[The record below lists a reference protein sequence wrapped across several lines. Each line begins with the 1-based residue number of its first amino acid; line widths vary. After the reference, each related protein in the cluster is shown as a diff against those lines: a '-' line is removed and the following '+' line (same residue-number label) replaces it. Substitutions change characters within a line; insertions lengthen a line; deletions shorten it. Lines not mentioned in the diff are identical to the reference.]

1 MKVFGKITCILL
13 FSVTS
18 FCIFLIHPFSSHAD
32 HTPKQVLFI
41 SSYSESFITVPQQIQ
56 GMKEVFEGTDVV
68 LQYEYLDAKRLSSE
82 ENVQYF
88 YEYLSYKL
96 STLPPYEAILVA
108 DDAALQF
115 VMDYQ
120 AELFD
125 QIPIV
130 FFAINDRERAT
141 NADALPNTAG
151 SIEETSLEDNISLA
165 LSINPTATK
174 VVGIADNTVSG
185 LGDQKQ
191 FYKAAESFPE
201 LDFSILNA
209 SDLTYEEIWN
219 RLENISPDTILLYLC
234 LNEDSSKVF
243 IDFNTATEK
252 IAEHASVPVY
262 RATVGGIGM
271 GIFGGHLISY
281 EEMGRYSAELVLSI
295 LDGND
300 IDAIPL
306 KTDTPYYSAFDYSLI
321 EKYNVDIDL
330 LPEDAIFY
338 NKPESPFDQYRK
350 YFIYLAIVLVFS
362 ITISVIMVIDSI
374 KSRMLRKKLQNQN
387 DELGSL
393 YEELTA
399 SEEELRH
406 QYDMIEN
413 HANQMDLLHQK
424 FEIAIT
430 ATNCVVWEMDLDKD
444 EVILSPNILELTGV
458 PFPEKVSRKLFCQTL
473 FPEQYQRSILNEVEY
488 YISGKV
494 SEINLQVPLLPFRNE
509 NKWLL
514 VRGKGLKDSSGKVK
528 TISGILMDITLMK
541 EREEYITY
549 LANHDYL
556 TKLPNRM
563 HFMGLLEK
571 ELKKESHGT
580 ILLFDIDNFK
590 SINDTLG
597 HVYGDKLLVLIAER
611 LCAISDSK
619 MHIARIG
626 GDEFLILLKEISDLE
641 EINRYILKIKTA
653 FEEPFDFDNTENHVR
668 FSMGITR
675 YPKDSN
681 NIDHLLMNADT
692 AMYKVKQNGRNNYVF
707 YQENMKHEAE
717 EKRYVEKILRS
728 AMDEGG
734 FTLLYQPQVDAK
746 TGEIASF
753 EALLRLRDYHINPGI
768 FIPIAEESGL
778 ILQIGRW
785 VAREAFS
792 QIAKWREAGF
802 QEKMVSINY
811 SSKQLRDSDFVEYLN
826 ELSAEY
832 NVATNFIEIEIT
844 EGILLENNIP
854 TIEFLEKL
862 KKFGYH
868 IALDDFGTGFS
879 SLNYLTYIPV
889 DKIKLDKSI
898 NDKFLEMDD
907 STVIDSLISLSHGLN
922 LEITAEGIE
931 DWRKYTK
938 LRDGGCDYIQ
948 GYLFSK
954 PVSAKIIESMYNS
967 NMLKEL
973 TNKVIL

>member
-18 FCIFLIHPFSSHAD
+18 FCFFLVHPFISHAD
-32 HTPKQVLFI
+32 HTPRQVLFI
-41 SSYSESFITVPQQIQ
+41 SSYSESFVTVPQQIQ

-130 FFAINDRERAT
+130 FFAINDKERAT

-209 SDLTYEEIWN
+209 SDLTYEEIWS
-219 RLENISPDTILLYLC
+219 RLEKISPDTILLYLC

-243 IDFNTATEK
+243 IDFDTATEK

-295 LDGND
+295 LEGND

-306 KTDTPYYSAFDYSLI
+306 KTDTPYYSAFDYPLI
-321 EKYNVDIDL
+321 EKYNIDIDL

-350 YFIYLAIVLVFS
+350 YFVYLAIVLVFS
-362 ITISVIMVIDSI
+362 ITISVIMVIDSM
-374 KSRMLRKKLQNQN
+374 KSRMLRKKLQVKN

-399 SEEELRH
+399 SEEELRE
-406 QYDMIEN
+406 QYEVIQK
-413 HANQMDLLHQK
+413 HAFQLDYLHQK
-424 FEIAIT
+424 YEIAIT

-444 EVILSPNILELTGV
+444 EVTLSPNILELTGV

-494 SEINLQVPLLPFRNE
+494 TEINLQVPLLPFRNE

-514 VRGKGLKDSSGKVK
+514 VRGKGLK
-528 TISGILMDITLMK
+528 
-541 EREEYITY
+541 
-549 LANHDYL
+549 
-556 TKLPNRM
+556 
-563 HFMGLLEK
+563 
-571 ELKKESHGT
+571 
-580 ILLFDIDNFK
+580 
-590 SINDTLG
+590 
-597 HVYGDKLLVLIAER
+597 
-611 LCAISDSK
+611 
-619 MHIARIG
+619 
-626 GDEFLILLKEISDLE
+626 
-641 EINRYILKIKTA
+641 
-653 FEEPFDFDNTENHVR
+653 
-668 FSMGITR
+668 
-675 YPKDSN
+675 
-681 NIDHLLMNADT
+681 
-692 AMYKVKQNGRNNYVF
+692 
-707 YQENMKHEAE
+707 
-717 EKRYVEKILRS
+717 
-728 AMDEGG
+728 
-734 FTLLYQPQVDAK
+734 
-746 TGEIASF
+746 
-753 EALLRLRDYHINPGI
+753 
-768 FIPIAEESGL
+768 IP
-778 ILQIGRW
+778 
-785 VAREAFS
+785 
-792 QIAKWREAGF
+792 
-802 QEKMVSINY
+802 
-811 SSKQLRDSDFVEYLN
+811 
-826 ELSAEY
+826 
-832 NVATNFIEIEIT
+832 
-844 EGILLENNIP
+844 P
-854 TIEFLEKL
+854 EKL
-862 KKFGYH
+862 
-868 IALDDFGTGFS
+868 I
-879 SLNYLTYIPV
+879 V
-889 DKIKLDKSI
+889 
-898 NDKFLEMDD
+898 FL
-907 STVIDSLISLSHGLN
+907 
-922 LEITAEGIE
+922 
-931 DWRKYTK
+931 
-938 LRDGGCDYIQ
+938 
-948 GYLFSK
+948 
-954 PVSAKIIESMYNS
+954 VS
-967 NMLKEL
+967 
-973 TNKVIL
+973 

>member
-1 MKVFGKITCILL
+1 MKCFQWVNRVLLISVLSLLLILL
-13 FSVTS
+13 TPISAS
-18 FCIFLIHPFSSHAD
+18 AE

-56 GMKEVFEGTDVV
+56 GIREVFDGTDVI

-82 ENVQYF
+82 ENLNYF
-88 YEYLSYKL
+88 YQYLSYKL
-96 STLPPYEAILVA
+96 ETLPPYDAILVA

-115 VMDYQ
+115 VMDHQ

-130 FFAINDRERAT
+130 FFAINDRERAMK
-141 NADALPNTAG
+141 ADALPNTAG
-151 SIEETSLEDNISLA
+151 SIEETSLEDNISIA
-165 LSINPTATK
+165 LSINQSATK

-191 FYKAAESFPE
+191 FYEAAEAFPD

-209 SDLTYEEIWN
+209 SDLTYEEIWS
-219 RLENISPDTILLYLC
+219 RLENLSPDTILLYLC

-243 IDFNTATEK
+243 MDFDTATEN
-252 IAEHASVPVY
+252 IATYASVPVY
-262 RATVGGIGM
+262 RATVGGIGK

-281 EEMGRYSAELVLSI
+281 EEMGRYSANLVLSI

-306 KTDTPYYSAFDYSLI
+306 KTDTPYYSAFDYSLLK
-321 EKYNVDIDL
+321 KYNIDQDL
-330 LPEDAIFY
+330 LPKDAIFF
-338 NKPESPFDQYRK
+338 NKPENTLDQYKK
-350 YFIYLAIVLVFS
+350 YFINLAVILIFF

-374 KSRMLRKKLQNQN
+374 KSRIFRKKLQVQN
-387 DELGSL
+387 DELNSL
-393 YEELTA
+393 YEELSL
-399 SEEELRH
+399 SEEKLRS
-406 QYDMIEN
+406 QYALIES
-413 HANQMDLLHQK
+413 HATQIDLLHQK
-424 FEIAIT
+424 YEIAIKG
-430 ATNCVVWEMDLDKD
+430 TNCVVWEMNLDQD
-444 EVILSPNILELTGV
+444 EVSLSSNIMELTGV
-458 PFPEKVSRKLFCQTL
+458 PFPEKVNRKLFCQTL
-473 FPEQYQRSILNEVEY
+473 FPEEYHRSISNEIDY
-488 YISGKV
+488 YIKGKIN
-494 SEINLQVPLLPFRNE
+494 EINIQVPLLPTRNDK
-509 NKWLL
+509 KWVLIKG
-514 VRGKGLKDSSGKVK
+514 RGLKDSSGHINS
-528 TISGILMDITLMK
+528 ISGIIMDITLMK
-541 EREEYITY
+541 EREDYITY

-563 HFMGLLEK
+563 QFMGVLEK
-571 ELKKESHGT
+571 ELKIESHGT

-597 HVYGDKLLVLIAER
+597 HMYGDKLLILVAER
-611 LCAISDSK
+611 LCAIADQK
-619 MHIARIG
+619 MMIARIG
-626 GDEFLILLKEISDLE
+626 GDEFLILLKEVSDLE
-641 EINRYILKIKTA
+641 EINRYILKIKHA
-653 FEEPFDFDNTENHVR
+653 FEEPFNFDNIENHIQ

-675 YPKDSN
+675 YPKDSTN
-681 NIDHLLMNADT
+681 LDHLLMNADT

-707 YQENMKHEAE
+707 YQDNMKQEVE
-717 EKRYVEKILRS
+717 EKRYVERILRS
-728 AMDEGG
+728 AMDEDG
-734 FTLLYQPQVDAK
+734 FVLFYQPQVHAT
-746 TGEIASF
+746 TGEVAGF
-753 EALLRLRDYHINPGI
+753 EVLLRLKDYHINPGI

-778 ILQIGRW
+778 IIQIGRW

-792 QIAKWREAGF
+792 QVAQWRKEGLA
-802 QEKMVSINY
+802 EKVISINY
-811 SSKQLRDSDFVEYLN
+811 SSKQLRDVDYVNYLN
-826 ELSAEY
+826 ELSSEFQ
-832 NVATNFIEIEIT
+832 VDPHFIEIEIT

-854 TIEFLEKL
+854 TLEFLEQL
-862 KKFGYH
+862 KKFGYQ

-898 NDKFLEMDD
+898 NDKFLDMDNT
-907 STVIDSLISLSHGLN
+907 TVIDSLISLSHGLN
-922 LEITAEGIE
+922 LVITAEGIE

-954 PVSAKIIESMYNS
+954 PVSAETAKMIYNK

-973 TNKVIL
+973 TNTVMN